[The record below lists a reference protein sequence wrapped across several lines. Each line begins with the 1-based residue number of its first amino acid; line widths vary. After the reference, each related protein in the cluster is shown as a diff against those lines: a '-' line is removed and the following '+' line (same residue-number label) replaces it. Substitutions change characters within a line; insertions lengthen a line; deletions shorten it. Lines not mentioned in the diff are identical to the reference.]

1 MPNDH
6 VSKAL
11 FQLTCR
17 SMKDKEALRDTDHAR
32 YLFCMI
38 FVVLLAFTKA
48 ICIGI
53 GDHKGHAP

>member
-1 MPNDH
+1 MPVDH

-32 YLFCMI
+32 Y
-38 FVVLLAFTKA
+38 VRRSNQ
-48 ICIGI
+48 
-53 GDHKGHAP
+53 